1 MEIRLASLTSGAEA
15 AVGTTVI
22 IDVFRAFTTAA
33 VALSRGAQRIVMVDS
48 LDNALALRSSGVG
61 DYCIG
66 ERDSTKPPGFDF
78 GNSPAELERAEVA
91 GKTLIQTTSNGT
103 AGINAAHGADRIY
116 AGAFVTAEATV
127 RAILRQAPTVV
138 TLVAIGRS
146 NGTIRADEDELCALY
161 LRARLEGRRPDVAAV
176 RVLLATMPPPPNPKL
191 IAAGAYDPKDREVA
205 VEVDAIAFAISVRRE
220 VGLLIAEAERN
231 DLQPAS

>member
-1 MEIRLASLTSGAEA
+1 M
-15 AVGTTVI
+15 
-22 IDVFRAFTTAA
+22 
-33 VALSRGAQRIVMVDS
+33 
-48 LDNALALRSSGVG
+48 
-61 DYCIG
+61 
-66 ERDSTKPPGFDF
+66 
-78 GNSPAELERAEVA
+78 A
-91 GKTLIQTTSNGT
+91 GKTLVQTTSNGT

-116 AGAFVTAEATV
+116 AGALVTAEATA
-127 RAILRQAPTVV
+127 RAILRQAPDVV
-138 TLVAIGRS
+138 TLVAIGGS

-161 LRARLEGRRPDVAAV
+161 LRARLEGRQPDVAAV

-191 IAAGAYDPKDREVA
+191 IAARAYDPKDREVA

>member
-1 MEIRLASLTSGAEA
+1 MEIRLVSLTSGAAA

-33 VALSRGAQRIVMVDS
+33 VAFSRGAHRIIMVDT
-48 LDNALALRSSGVG
+48 LDKAIALRSSGVG

-66 ERDSTKPPGFDF
+66 ERDSIKPPGFDF
-78 GNSPAELERAEVA
+78 GNSPAELGRAEVA
-91 GKTLIQTTSNGT
+91 GKTLVQTTSNGT

-116 AGAFVTAEATV
+116 AGALVTAEATA
-127 RAILRQAPTVV
+127 RAILRQAPDVV

-161 LRARLEGRRPDVAAV
+161 LRARLEGRQPDVAAV

-205 VEVDAIAFAISVRRE
+205 IEVDAIAFAISVRRE
-220 VGLLIAEAERN
+220 AGLLIAEAERN

>member
-176 RVLLATMPPPPNPKL
+176 RVLLATMPPPLNPKL
-191 IAAGAYDPKDREVA
+191 VAAGAYDPKDREIA
-205 VEVDAIAFAISVRRE
+205 AQVDAMKLAIVIRRE
-220 VGLLIAEAERN
+220 GGLLIA
-231 DLQPAS
+231 DPD